1 MVYATY
7 LYARLLK
14 RNRQETYTSKNA
26 NRVLEYASLILQIM
40 FIFGYA
46 AVFVYSLAVDPPLT
60 LLVIAGIFFFGAVF
74 VLISVKAQSSITGQ
88 LHDKTMEVMRTFVN
102 AIDMKDTYT
111 KGHSQHVYRVT
122 ELFYEVLPEN
132 IKSGINRSMLLD
144 AALLHDIGKL
154 SIKDEVLN
162 KPGPLDEEDWAT
174 MKTHPEN
181 GKKILDDTSFS
192 GISEWVLYHHERM
205 DGRGYLKLQGDQI
218 PIESRII
225 AIADTY
231 SALCTDRIYRPRKQH
246 EKAIEIM
253 LNATVDQLDAAL
265 VGYFTN
271 ISKKSLEKL
280 LYDLELVE
288 PKEPGN
294 VAA

>member
-1 MVYATY
+1 MIFATY
-7 LYARLLK
+7 KYAQLLK

-26 NRVLEYASLILQIM
+26 NRMLENVSLILPIM

-46 AVFVYSLAVDPPLT
+46 AVFVYSLVVEPPPA
-60 LLVIAGIFFFGAVF
+60 LLVIAGIFFFGAIFVF
-74 VLISVKAQSSITGQ
+74 VSVKVQVSITGQ

-122 ELFYEVLPEN
+122 ELFYEVLPDDM
-132 IKSGINRSMLLD
+132 KSKINRSMLLD

-154 SIKDEVLN
+154 SISDDVLN
-162 KPGPLDEEDWAT
+162 KPGPLNEEDWAT

-181 GKKILDDTSFS
+181 GKRILDDTSFS

-205 DGRGYLKLQGDQI
+205 DGKGYHKLPGDKI
-218 PIESRII
+218 PIEARII
-225 AIADTY
+225 SIADTY

-246 EKAIEIM
+246 DRAIEIM
-253 LNATVDQLDAAL
+253 LGATVDQLDGAL
-265 VGYFTN
+265 VKYFTN
-271 ISKKSLEKL
+271 IDKEALEKL

-288 PKEPGN
+288 PMKAGN